1 MRCIPTFAV
10 MAAIDPE
17 LAVAKR
23 RLAAYFDE
31 AAAGPDAAATSLRS
45 NSVLTYLY
53 SMPRRQDNGVI
64 RYVHLFRHDRIMA
77 GEGYFSV
84 AASPHWWPVGCP
96 SLQPRGRTQSRA
108 ALRLVS

>member
-1 MRCIPTFAV
+1 MG
-10 MAAIDPE
+10 AIDPE
-17 LAVAKR
+17 LAIAKR

-31 AAAGPDAAATSLRS
+31 AKAAAGHDADATSLRS

-53 SMPRRQDNGVI
+53 SMPRRHDTGVI

-84 AASPHWWPVGCP
+84 VASPHWWPVGCP